1 MTLTHKHQQAFSKL
15 RVILQAR
22 SLHTALHVGTGAKQ
36 LLAGCFSLVQFLY
49 RAWWGGRLGL
59 RGPAGQVG
67 WGRPGGA
74 VLAGRAGVG
83 RAGQGLV
90 GRVVGTLV
98 YTQGCVY
105 GQSKERAQNSIP

>member
-1 MTLTHKHQQAFSKL
+1 MGGWLGVFF
-15 RVILQAR
+15 
-22 SLHTALHVGTGAKQ
+22 TGP
-36 LLAGCFSLVQFLY
+36 
-49 RAWWGGRLGL
+49 WWV
-59 RGPAGQVG
+59 AGQRPCKQ
-67 WGRPGGA
+67 GRGGGAGGPGGGSCSGA